1 VVTGHPPARFAA
13 SMTLGLT
20 PLELVIAFEGSTARR
35 ASVADLSTASA
46 RQAMPRRVPEHE
58 VPAHVTDLDAI
69 KQHSDMIMYSELA
82 PSLKAMLQG
91 ADAKRMTG
99 FAILDAANHHFIARI
114 PHFVLPSDR

>member
-1 VVTGHPPARFAA
+1 
-13 SMTLGLT
+13 MTLGLT

-69 KQHSDMIMYSELA
+69 KQHSDMTMCSELA
-82 PSLKAMLQG
+82 RLLKAMLQG
-91 ADAKRMTG
+91 PDAKRMTG
-99 FAILDAANHHFIARI
+99 FAILDAADHHFIARI
-114 PHFVLPSDR
+114 PHSVLPSDR